1 MIAYSLN
8 KEINCGNICNNIQN
22 LVTKFIQDNPNSQ
35 GVLVIE
41 IKSINDSQEYSEVLR
56 LEHKN

>member
-8 KEINCGNICNNIQN
+8 KEINCGNICNSIQN
-22 LVTKFIQDNPNSQ
+22 LITKFIQDNPDSQ
-35 GVLVIE
+35 GILVIQ
-41 IKSINDSQEYSEVLR
+41 IKNINDSQEYSEVLR